1 MNARLRIPYLLVL
14 ALFFRLTT
22 TPCSAQTAA
31 SGAVLGAV
39 TDPAGAAVVAADV
52 ELVNSATGVKSAA
65 ITGSQG
71 EYAFPGVNPGTY
83 AVTVGAKGFRTS
95 TVTNV
100 DVQVNT
106 SATVNFKLILGET
119 NSTVS
124 VTASES
130 QIELQT
136 ADSTL
141 GDVIGTQPLLSL
153 PTRLRQAQELL
164 LLQPGT
170 TPQTGSDNG
179 ASIAGA
185 LNDQTTFTLDGIDI
199 TDNNTNSTINS
210 DQGARPVLIFSVE
223 ATDEF
228 RVAVAN
234 SNSTFNRGSGG
245 QVSLVQRS
253 GSNQVHGSLFWY
265 TQNSILN
272 ANSWDNNRTG
282 LAKPQ
287 VVDNR
292 FGGKVGAPIIKDKTF
307 FFVEYEGR
315 RYPETFPVTATVP
328 TAALRQG
335 ILQFIDAA
343 GNTDSYNLATSTA
356 CGPAGGQPC
365 DPRGIGISPTMKAM
379 MADDPVGNQ
388 GGNTL
393 NTAGF
398 RGNARSPLTDD
409 FTTFRLD
416 HNFNSN
422 WR

>member
-1 MNARLRIPYLLVL
+1 VNARLTVLFL
-14 ALFFRLTT
+14 ALFCCLTI

-31 SGAVLGAV
+31 TGAVLGAV
-39 TDPAGAAVVAADV
+39 TDPAGAAVVAASV

-83 AVTVGAKGFRTS
+83 AITVGAKGFRTS

-136 ADSTL
+136 ADSSL
-141 GDVIGTQPLLSL
+141 GDVIGTQPLLTL

-170 TPQTGSDNG
+170 TPQSGSDNG
-179 ASIAGA
+179 GSIAGA

-199 TDNNTNSTINS
+199 TDNSTNSTINS
-210 DQGARPVLIFSVE
+210 DQGARPVLIFAVE

-234 SNSTFNRGSGG
+234 ANSTFNRGSGG

-253 GSNQVHGSLFWY
+253 GTNQVHGSLFWY
-265 TQNSILN
+265 TQNSDLN
-272 ANSWDNNRTG
+272 ANSWDNNR
-282 LAKPQ
+282 LKIAKPH
-287 VVDNR
+287 VEDNR
-292 FGGKVGAPIIKDKTF
+292 YGGRVGGPKIIQK
-307 FFVEYEGR
+307 EG
-315 RYPETFPVTATVP
+315 
-328 TAALRQG
+328 
-335 ILQFIDAA
+335 
-343 GNTDSYNLATSTA
+343 
-356 CGPAGGQPC
+356 
-365 DPRGIGISPTMKAM
+365 
-379 MADDPVGNQ
+379 
-388 GGNTL
+388 
-393 NTAGF
+393 
-398 RGNARSPLTDD
+398 
-409 FTTFRLD
+409 
-416 HNFNSN
+416 
-422 WR
+422 